1 MWNLHRTIISCYLTW
16 VAQKSSLNSVLL
28 VADGCGCGVDACL
41 WTELFIVGL
50 YLCLCWWPGCACVD
64 GQFVCVLMVRS
75 LTRASER
82 ERVQISL
89 RRPYRTRANAHNDRT
104 SGPMHDNLKQ
114 SVSHQQQSPLMRHP
128 HVHSAI
134 TKSHPPLHLLLKLV
148 SLWIFKYSKSSGRWT
163 SPCDLINKKDR
174 QLQTTNG
181 WALLSSLFYLFW
193 W

>member
-1 MWNLHRTIISCYLTW
+1 M
-16 VAQKSSLNSVLL
+16 V
-28 VADGCGCGVDACL
+28 VDAVLMVCL
-41 WTELFIVGL
+41 WTELLMVWL
-50 YLCLCWWPGCACVD
+50 YLCLCWWSVCVCVD
-64 GQFVCVLMVRS
+64 GLVVCVLMVSMCWWLVVCVLLVRS

>member
-1 MWNLHRTIISCYLTW
+1 M
-16 VAQKSSLNSVLL
+16 L

-41 WTELFIVGL
+41 WTELFIVGF
-50 YLCLCWWPGCACVD
+50 YLCLCWWSVCVCVD
-64 GQFVCVLMVRS
+64 GQVVDPRI
-75 LTRASER
+75 RER
-82 ERVQISL
+82 ESADLPQAPISH
-89 RRPYRTRANAHNDRT
+89 TRQRQRSHDQT
-104 SGPMHDNLKQ
+104 SEPMHNNLKQ
-114 SVSHQQQSPLMRHP
+114 PVSHQQQSPLMRHP

-181 WALLSSLFYLFW
+181 WALFSSLFLSILMVIFW
-193 W
+193 ALCLLRYF